1 MRFRFHVPILILA
14 LLVGGVSVTGCASGG
29 AVISDS
35 PSASDQATIRFQAA
49 RVTDGVKTAIE
60 ITRSAGRFIDT
71 LSIPAAD
78 KTSFDQAI
86 VAVMGTTAKPGPLP
100 AALEALASVTSEASL
115 KATVTTVITTI
126 DPLVVKLET
135 HTNLGV
141 AGFGASLRAATLFA
155 RNYVT
160 GGVR

>member
-1 MRFRFHVPILILA
+1 MKSVPILA
-14 LLVGGVSVTGCASGG
+14 LVLLSFVAVPLSGCASGG
-29 AVISDS
+29 ATVSSD
-35 PSASDQATIRFQAA
+35 PSSTDQATIRLQAA
-49 RVTDGVKTAIE
+49 RITDGVKTAIE
-60 ITRSAGRFIDT
+60 ITRAAGRFIDS
-71 LSIPAAD
+71 LPIPAAD
-78 KTSFDQAI
+78 KTSFDQTI
-86 VAVMGTTAKPGPLP
+86 VKVMGTTANPGPLP
-100 AALEALASVTSEASL
+100 AALDALASVTSEASL

-135 HTNLGV
+135 NSNLGI

>member
-1 MRFRFHVPILILA
+1 MKFRALVLILA
-14 LLVGGVSVTGCASGG
+14 LGLASPVAMGCAASG
-29 AVISDS
+29 AITSS
-35 PSASDQATIRFQAA
+35 TPSVEQQDAIRLQAA
-49 RVTDGVKTAIE
+49 RVADGVRTSVE
-60 ITRSAGRFIDT
+60 ITRAAGKFIDS

-86 VAVMGTTAKPGPLP
+86 VKVMGTTANPGPLP

-115 KATVTTVITTI
+115 KATVTTVIQVI

-135 HTNLGV
+135 STNLGI
-141 AGFGASLRAATLFA
+141 AGFDASLRAATLFA